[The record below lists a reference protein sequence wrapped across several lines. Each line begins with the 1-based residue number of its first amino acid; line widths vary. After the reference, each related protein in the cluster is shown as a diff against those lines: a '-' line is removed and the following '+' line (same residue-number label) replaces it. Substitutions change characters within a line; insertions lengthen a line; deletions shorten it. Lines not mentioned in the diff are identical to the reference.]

1 MKFLFCQRILILYQ
15 LIVDVARLKV
25 ELEQF
30 SRMLR
35 LKWRFRND
43 KIDIPIDP
51 LKTKSAFNSRNRN
64 AAIKIYLSSLEVKLL
79 KIEVPKDKFNNLTKG
94 EWDALDNLK
103 NDKNFV
109 IKGAVKGWAVV
120 IWDRE
125 HYIKEENKF
134 GDTNIYEEISKDN
147 KPCTK
152 IILKTLRNIRKSRM
166 FVLTLETISWLGVL
180 HLPGFIFFQKFI
192 KNFT

>member
-1 MKFLFCQRILILYQ
+1 MKFLFCQRVLILYQ

-25 ELEQF
+25 DLEQF

-64 AAIKIYLSSLEVKLL
+64 AAIKIYLSSLEEKLL
-79 KIEVPKDKFNNLTKG
+79 KIEVSKDKFNNLTKG

-109 IKGAVKGWAVV
+109 IKGADKGWAVV

-125 HYIKEENKF
+125 HDIKEENKL
-134 GDTNIYEEISKDN
+134 GDTNIYEEVSKDN
-147 KPCTK
+147 KPCMK
-152 IILKTLRNIRKSRM
+152 IILKTLGNIRKSRM
-166 FVLTLETISWLGVL
+166 FVQTLETISWLGVL

-192 KNFT
+192 KNFM

>member
-51 LKTKSAFNSRNRN
+51 LKTKSAFKSRNRN

-94 EWDALDNLK
+94 E
-103 NDKNFV
+103 
-109 IKGAVKGWAVV
+109 
-120 IWDRE
+120 
-125 HYIKEENKF
+125 
-134 GDTNIYEEISKDN
+134 
-147 KPCTK
+147 
-152 IILKTLRNIRKSRM
+152 
-166 FVLTLETISWLGVL
+166 
-180 HLPGFIFFQKFI
+180 
-192 KNFT
+192 